1 LKRTEEKIV
10 EVALELFNSEG
21 VGNTTLRTIAQQVG
35 ISQGNLNYHYKTKS
49 ELVEQLYFDLVD
61 KMDQHM
67 RLLASGSI
75 DLEFLYTTSRAS
87 MTLMYD
93 YRFLLKDSL
102 QVMRLSDKI
111 QAHYME
117 VQRRRRVEFSQLF
130 ENLWQ
135 LDLIRNPE
143 YDGEYLELH
152 DKMNI
157 VGDHWISTQELL
169 NPDLDKPVEYY
180 HRLLFGIIYPYL
192 TRKGKRDYQ
201 RLMEIKVKK
210 KGS

>member
-1 LKRTEEKIV
+1 MRRTEEKIV
-10 EVALELFNSEG
+10 EAALELFNSEG
-21 VGNTTLRTIAQQVG
+21 VGNTTLRAIAQQVG

-61 KMDQHM
+61 KMNQYM
-67 RLLASGSI
+67 RLLVSGTM
-75 DLEFLYTTSRAS
+75 DLEFLFTTSKAS
-87 MTLMYD
+87 MSLMYD

-111 QAHYME
+111 RTHYME
-117 VQRRRRVEFSQLF
+117 LQKRRRDEFSQLF
-130 ENLWQ
+130 EKLWQ
-135 LDLIRNPE
+135 MDLIRNPE

-169 NPDLDKPVEYY
+169 NPELDKPVEYY
-180 HRLLFGIIYPYL
+180 HRLLFSMIYPYL

-201 RLMEIKVKK
+201 RLMEIEVKK